1 MAKILPEDFRK
12 YTLGLMGEEL
22 YQQLEQ
28 GITEGEAPTSIRLN
42 PFKCKEGEDVKTPK
56 EEKDV
61 NSQKE
66 GEQKVMGEPI
76 PWCPSTGRY
85 LTTRPNFTFD
95 PWLHAGKYYVQEASS
110 MFVDLV
116 IRQLVH
122 EPVMMLD
129 LCAAPGGKS
138 TAVRA
143 ALPEGSLLFSNEP
156 MRTRSQILA
165 ENIQKFGHPDMI
177 VTNNYPRDYKKS
189 KLQFDVILTD
199 VPCSGEG
206 MFRKDDGAI
215 AEWSLQNVDNC
226 WHLQREI
233 VSDIWSCLKPGGI
246 LIYSTCTFNAHEDE
260 ENIAWICEELGAEP
274 VALTGIDDSWNITGN
289 LIGSSIPVY
298 RFLPGKTRGEG
309 IFLAVLRKEGEEEE
323 NVLLSYAAMAEKD
336 KKKGKAKKGMNAD
349 QKGKAGKGNK
359 NNAGK
364 AGKSNKNVLTMIPGN
379 WIRST
384 SDALEEGEY
393 GMGYDYQKTE
403 DGDVYAI
410 PQRWQY
416 IHELAKNSLK
426 VIHAGIKLG
435 TDKGKG
441 LIPDQCLALS
451 TMLNPDAFPQ
461 EDLSYEDAIRYLRK
475 EAVTLHVDS
484 PKKYVLVT
492 YQGVPLGWE
501 KNIGNRANNL
511 YPQEWKI
518 KSTHVPE
525 KQIIINSL

>member
-1 MAKILPEDFRK
+1 
-12 YTLGLMGEEL
+12 
-22 YQQLEQ
+22 
-28 GITEGEAPTSIRLN
+28 
-42 PFKCKEGEDVKTPK
+42 
-56 EEKDV
+56 
-61 NSQKE
+61 
-66 GEQKVMGEPI
+66 
-76 PWCPSTGRY
+76 
-85 LTTRPNFTFD
+85 
-95 PWLHAGKYYVQEASS
+95 
-110 MFVDLV
+110 
-116 IRQLVH
+116 
-122 EPVMMLD
+122 
-129 LCAAPGGKS
+129 
-138 TAVRA
+138 
-143 ALPEGSLLFSNEP
+143 
-156 MRTRSQILA
+156 
-165 ENIQKFGHPDMI
+165 
-177 VTNNYPRDYKKS
+177 
-189 KLQFDVILTD
+189 
-199 VPCSGEG
+199 
-206 MFRKDDGAI
+206 
-215 AEWSLQNVDNC
+215 
-226 WHLQREI
+226 
-233 VSDIWSCLKPGGI
+233 
-246 LIYSTCTFNAHEDE
+246 
-260 ENIAWICEELGAEP
+260 
-274 VALTGIDDSWNITGN
+274 
-289 LIGSSIPVY
+289 
-298 RFLPGKTRGEG
+298 
-309 IFLAVLRKEGEEEE
+309 
-323 NVLLSYAAMAEKD
+323 
-336 KKKGKAKKGMNAD
+336 MNAD

>member
-1 MAKILPEDFRK
+1 MTKILPEDFRK
-12 YTLGLMGEEL
+12 YTLELMGEEL

-42 PFKCKEGEDVKTPK
+42 PFKCKEGEDVSSPK
-56 EEKDV
+56 
-61 NSQKE
+61 
-66 GEQKVMGEPI
+66 EPI

-85 LTTRPNFTFD
+85 LSTRPNFTFD

-189 KLQFDVILTD
+189 KLQFDVIL
-199 VPCSGEG
+199 
-206 MFRKDDGAI
+206 
-215 AEWSLQNVDNC
+215 QNVDNC

-274 VALTGIDDSWNITGN
+274 VALTGIVDSWNITGN
-289 LIGSSIPVY
+289 LIGSNIPVY

-323 NVLLSYAAMAEKD
+323 NVLLSYAAKAEKD
-336 KKKGKAKKGMNAD
+336 RKKGKAKKGMNAD

-451 TMLNPDAFPQ
+451 TMLNTDAFPQ

-475 EAVTLHVDS
+475 EAVNLHVDS

-525 KQIIINSL
+525 KVIIVNSL

>member
-1 MAKILPEDFRK
+1 MKTLPEDFIK
-12 YTLGLMGEEL
+12 YTQELMGNEL
-22 YQQLEQ
+22 FQQLKQ

-42 PFKCKEGEDVKTPK
+42 PFKCKEGEDVRM
-56 EEKDV
+56 E
-61 NSQKE
+61 NSPE
-66 GEQKVMGEPI
+66 NGERLVEGEPI

-85 LTTRPNFTFD
+85 LSTRPNFTLD

-122 EPVMMLD
+122 DPVMMLD

-206 MFRKDDGAI
+206 MFRTDDGAI
-215 AEWSLQNVDNC
+215 SEWSLQNVDNC

-233 VSDIWSCLKPGGI
+233 VSDIWNCLKPGGL

-260 ENIAWICEELGAEP
+260 ENISWICEELGAVP
-274 VALTGIDDSWNITGN
+274 IALNDIDEAWNITGN
-289 LIGSSIPVY
+289 LIGTDIPVY

-309 IFLAVLRKEGEEEE
+309 IFLAVLRKEGEPEMEKE
-323 NVLLSYAAMAEKD
+323 DKNKKKD
-336 KKKGKAKKGMNAD
+336 KNKNKDKGKNR
-349 QKGKAGKGNK
+349 GNK
-359 NNAGK
+359 R
-364 AGKSNKNVLTMIPGN
+364 KSQQIPTD
-379 WIRST
+379 WLKS
-384 SDALEEGEY
+384 SDYETIA
-393 GMGYDYQKTE
+393 E
-403 DGDVYAI
+403 DDNFYAI
-410 PQRWQY
+410 PSRW
-416 IHELAKNSLK
+416 KNIYEDAARNLK

-435 TDKGKG
+435 TSKGKDI
-441 LIPDQCLALS
+441 IPDQSLALS
-451 TMLNPDAFPQ
+451 TELNTAVFPQ
-461 EDLSYEDAIRYLRK
+461 VELSYEDAIRYLRK
-475 EAVTLHVDS
+475 EAVNLPADT
-484 PKKYVLVT
+484 PKGYVLVT
-492 YQGVPLGWE
+492 YQQMPLGWE

-518 KSTHVPE
+518 KSSHVPE
-525 KQIIINSL
+525 EPCVISKK

>member
-1 MAKILPEDFRK
+1 MKTLPEDFIK
-12 YTLGLMGEEL
+12 YTQELMGDEL
-22 YQQLEQ
+22 FQQLKR
-28 GITEGEAPTSIRLN
+28 GITEQEAPTCIRLN
-42 PFKCKEGEDVKTPK
+42 PFKCKEGEDVRM
-56 EEKDV
+56 E
-61 NSQKE
+61 NSPE
-66 GEQKVMGEPI
+66 DGERQVEGEPI

-85 LTTRPNFTFD
+85 LSSRPNFTFD

-122 EPVMMLD
+122 APVMMLD

-177 VTNNYPRDYKKS
+177 VTNNYPRDYRKS

-215 AEWSLQNVDNC
+215 EEWSLQNVDNC

-233 VSDIWSCLKPGGI
+233 VSDIWNCLKPGGI

-274 VALTGIDDSWNITGN
+274 IALSGIDKSWNITGN
-289 LIGSSIPVY
+289 LVGAGIPVY
-298 RFLPGKTRGEG
+298 RFLPGKSRGEG
-309 IFLAVLRKEGEEEE
+309 IFLAVLRKEGEPEMVKEDKRKK
-323 NVLLSYAAMAEKD
+323 KD
-336 KKKGKAKKGMNAD
+336 KNKDKGKNRVNKGKAP
-349 QKGKAGKGNK
+349 Q
-359 NNAGK
+359 
-364 AGKSNKNVLTMIPGN
+364 IPTD
-379 WIRST
+379 WLKC
-384 SDALEEGEY
+384 SDYETIA
-393 GMGYDYQKTE
+393 E
-403 DGDVYAI
+403 DDNFYAI
-410 PQRWQY
+410 PNRWKAIY
-416 IHELAKNSLK
+416 EEAAKNLK
-426 VIHAGIKLG
+426 VIHAGVKLG
-435 TDKGKG
+435 TSKGKDI
-441 LIPDQCLALS
+441 IPDQSLALS
-451 TMLNPDAFPQ
+451 VKLNKEAFPQ
-461 EDLSYEDAIRYLRK
+461 VELSYEDAIRYLRK
-475 EAVTLHVDS
+475 EAVNLPSET
-484 PKKYVLVT
+484 PKGYVLVT
-492 YQGVPLGWE
+492 YRQMPLGWE

-518 KSTHVPE
+518 KSTHIPE
-525 KQIIINSL
+525 EQLIINDL

>member
-1 MAKILPEDFRK
+1 MKTLPADFIK
-12 YTLGLMGEEL
+12 YTQALMGDKL
-22 YQQLEQ
+22 YHQLEQ
-28 GITEGEAPTSIRLN
+28 GILEVEPPVSIRLN
-42 PFKCKEGEDVKTPK
+42 PFKCKEGEDA
-56 EEKDV
+56 E
-61 NSQKE
+61 
-66 GEQKVMGEPI
+66 GEPI
-76 PWCPSTGRY
+76 PWCPATGRY
-85 LTTRPNFTFD
+85 LSARPNFTFD
-95 PWLHAGKYYVQEASS
+95 PLLHAGKYYVQEASS

-122 EPVMMLD
+122 HPVMMLD

-215 AEWSLQNVDNC
+215 EEWSLQNVDNC

-233 VSDIWSCLKPGGI
+233 VADIWNCLKPGGI

-274 VALTGIDDSWNITGN
+274 IALQDIEDSWNITGN
-289 LIGSSIPVY
+289 LLNQENTGNLEASDAIGNLKASDIPVY

-309 IFLAVLRKEGEEEE
+309 IFLAVLRKEGEAESDSKKKE
-323 NVLLSYAAMAEKD
+323 NKKEKKRKD
-336 KKKGKAKKGMNAD
+336 KKGNKAKAPEIPKGWLKEEDSFTSITQEDAKENA
-349 QKGKAGKGNK
+349 
-359 NNAGK
+359 
-364 AGKSNKNVLTMIPGN
+364 L
-379 WIRST
+379 
-384 SDALEEGEY
+384 
-393 GMGYDYQKTE
+393 
-403 DGDVYAI
+403 YAI
-410 PQRWQY
+410 PSAWKDTY
-416 IHELAKNSLK
+416 ETAKQSLK
-426 VIHAGIKLG
+426 VMHAGIKLA
-435 TDKGKG
+435 TSKGKDW
-441 LIPDQCLALS
+441 IPDQSLALS
-451 TMLNPDAFPQ
+451 IALNPETFPQ
-461 EDLSYEDAIRYLRK
+461 VELSYEDAIRYLRK
-475 EAVTLHVDS
+475 EAVNLPADT
-484 PKKYVLVT
+484 PKGYVLVT
-492 YQGVPLGWE
+492 YHNIPLGWE

-525 KQIIINSL
+525 EQRLIK

>member
-56 EEKDV
+56 EEEDV

-85 LTTRPNFTFD
+85 LSTRPNFTFD

-323 NVLLSYAAMAEKD
+323 NVLLSYAAKAEKD
-336 KKKGKAKKGMNAD
+336 KKKGKAKKGMNTD
-349 QKGKAGKGNK
+349 QKGKAEKGNK

-416 IHELAKNSLK
+416 IYELAKNSLK

-451 TMLNPDAFPQ
+451 TMLNTDAFPQ

-475 EAVTLHVDS
+475 EAVNLHVDS

>member
-1 MAKILPEDFRK
+1 MKTLPEDFIK
-12 YTLGLMGEEL
+12 YTQELMGDEL
-22 YQQLEQ
+22 FQQLKQ
-28 GITEGEAPTSIRLN
+28 GITEQEAPISIRLN
-42 PFKCKEGEDVKTPK
+42 PFKCKEGEDVRM
-56 EEKDV
+56 E
-61 NSQKE
+61 NSPEDGEQNVE
-66 GEQKVMGEPI
+66 GEQQVKGEPI

-85 LTTRPNFTFD
+85 LSTRPNFTFD

-138 TAVRA
+138 TALRA
-143 ALPEGSLLFSNEP
+143 ALPERSLLFSNEP

-189 KLQFDVILTD
+189 KLKFDIILTD

-215 AEWSLQNVDNC
+215 EEWSLQNVDNC

-233 VSDIWSCLKPGGI
+233 VSDIWNCLKPGGI

-274 VALTGIDDSWNITGN
+274 FALNGIEENWNITGN
-289 LIGSSIPVY
+289 LIGTDIPVY
-298 RFLPGKTRGEG
+298 RFLPGKSRGEG
-309 IFLAVLRKEGEEEE
+309 IFLAVLRKEGEPE
-323 NVLLSYAAMAEKD
+323 MEKED
-336 KKKGKAKKGMNAD
+336 KKKKKDKNKD
-349 QKGKAGKGNK
+349 KGKNRGNK
-359 NNAGK
+359 
-364 AGKSNKNVLTMIPGN
+364 GKSLQIPTD
-379 WIRST
+379 WLKS
-384 SDALEEGEY
+384 SDYETITEE
-393 GMGYDYQKTE
+393 DNF
-403 DGDVYAI
+403 YAI
-410 PQRWQY
+410 PNRWKAIY
-416 IHELAKNSLK
+416 EDATKNLK

-435 TDKGKG
+435 TSKGKDI
-441 LIPDQCLALS
+441 IPDQSLALS
-451 TMLNPDAFPQ
+451 VMLNKEAFPQ
-461 EDLSYEDAIRYLRK
+461 VELSYEDAIRYLRK
-475 EAVTLHVDS
+475 EAVNLPIET
-484 PKKYVLVT
+484 PKGYVLVT
-492 YQGVPLGWE
+492 YRQMPLGWE

-518 KSTHVPE
+518 KSSHVPE
-525 KQIIINSL
+525 ESVIINSL

>member
-1 MAKILPEDFRK
+1 MKTLPEDFIQ
-12 YTLGLMGEEL
+12 YTQELMGDEL
-22 YQQLEQ
+22 FQQLKQ

-42 PFKCKEGEDVKTPK
+42 PFKCKEGEDAA
-56 EEKDV
+56 
-61 NSQKE
+61 
-66 GEQKVMGEPI
+66 GEPI

-85 LTTRPNFTFD
+85 LSTRPNFTFD

-122 EPVMMLD
+122 DPVMMLD

-138 TAVRA
+138 TA
-143 ALPEGSLLFSNEP
+143 
-156 MRTRSQILA
+156 
-165 ENIQKFGHPDMI
+165 

-215 AEWSLQNVDNC
+215 SEWSLQNVDNC

-233 VSDIWSCLKPGGI
+233 VSDIWNCLKPGGL

-274 VALTGIDDSWNITGN
+274 IALNDIDEAWNITGN
-289 LIGSSIPVY
+289 LIGTDIPVY

-309 IFLAVLRKEGEEEE
+309 IFLAVLRKEGEPE
-323 NVLLSYAAMAEKD
+323 MEKED
-336 KKKGKAKKGMNAD
+336 KKKKKDKNKD
-349 QKGKAGKGNK
+349 KGKNRGNK
-359 NNAGK
+359 
-364 AGKSNKNVLTMIPGN
+364 GKSPQVPTDWLK
-379 WIRST
+379 S
-384 SDALEEGEY
+384 SDYETIA
-393 GMGYDYQKTE
+393 E
-403 DGDVYAI
+403 DDNFYAI
-410 PQRWQY
+410 PSRWKGIY
-416 IHELAKNSLK
+416 EDAARNLK

-435 TDKGKG
+435 TSKGKDI
-441 LIPDQCLALS
+441 IPDQSLALS
-451 TMLNPDAFPQ
+451 TELNTEVFPQ
-461 EDLSYEDAIRYLRK
+461 VELSYEDAIRYLRK
-475 EAVTLHVDS
+475 EAVNLPADT
-484 PKKYVLVT
+484 PKGYVLVT
-492 YQGVPLGWE
+492 YQQMPLGWE

-518 KSTHVPE
+518 KSSHVPE
-525 KQIIINSL
+525 EPCVISKK